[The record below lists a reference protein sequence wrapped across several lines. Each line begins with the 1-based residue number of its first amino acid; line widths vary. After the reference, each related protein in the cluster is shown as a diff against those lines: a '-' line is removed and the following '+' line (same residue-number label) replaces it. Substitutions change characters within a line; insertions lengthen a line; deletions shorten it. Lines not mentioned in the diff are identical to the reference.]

1 MPPSLRSYLQQV
13 LANTSGPNS
22 VPYSEI
28 TKAAIEEQLIN
39 LQEIFPSLGIS
50 VDEFCTNDGRILHLL
65 KADGTIPV
73 HYQGNKYNIP
83 ITIWLTEEF
92 PIEAPIV
99 FVVPTHSMI
108 IKPGHSQVRGLK
120 QEREGTEGLVKEMG
134 SKSAQLQQWLD
145 RNKPKADA
153 LEASGSIDWDA
164 VIVPTDDA
172 SKQALQAQAEDLALE
187 DSIVA
192 LDKAFHVG
200 IQGLSLESYLKQV
213 RTLCRRQFFARALGM
228 KAAEMQQRQQPPLRP
243 PPMPPVGVGL
253 SSPLQGMDHFM
264 PPPPIPVA
272 SRVSRCLLNIICV
285 CAFVCFIQWGVG
297 HPGPPHEVRPLHAT
311 SSHTCGQ
318 PAAAPHAAHDDPHP
332 GLGSRQRE
340 QTLFTAGPCAASAAP
355 LHAAH
360 HKQPHATSHQQ
371 PPSAGRQSRH
381 HAPHASQAHSALPQ
395 SAAMMAGHW
404 RQPSRAK
411 PFQPNPLVQP

>member
-1 MPPSLRSYLQQV
+1 
-13 LANTSGPNS
+13 
-22 VPYSEI
+22 
-28 TKAAIEEQLIN
+28 
-39 LQEIFPSLGIS
+39 
-50 VDEFCTNDGRILHLL
+50 
-65 KADGTIPV
+65 
-73 HYQGNKYNIP
+73 
-83 ITIWLTEEF
+83 
-92 PIEAPIV
+92 
-99 FVVPTHSMI
+99 
-108 IKPGHSQVRGLK
+108 
-120 QEREGTEGLVKEMG
+120 MG

-272 SRVSRCLLNIICV
+272 SR
-285 CAFVCFIQWGVG
+285 
-297 HPGPPHEVRPLHAT
+297 PPPPM
-311 SSHTCGQ
+311 Q
-318 PAAAPHAAHDDPHP
+318 PMMIPTQALA
-332 GLGSRQRE
+332 
-340 QTLFTAGPCAASAAP
+340 AASASRPSSQPGPVPPP
-355 LHAAH
+355 LPPYM
-360 HKQPHATSHQQ
+360 QPITSNPMQPATS
-371 PPSAGRQSRH
+371 
-381 HAPHASQAHSALPQ
+381 
-395 SAAMMAGHW
+395 
-404 RQPSRAK
+404 
-411 PFQPNPLVQP
+411 NPLQPVANPVIMRPMQARPIQPYPKVQR